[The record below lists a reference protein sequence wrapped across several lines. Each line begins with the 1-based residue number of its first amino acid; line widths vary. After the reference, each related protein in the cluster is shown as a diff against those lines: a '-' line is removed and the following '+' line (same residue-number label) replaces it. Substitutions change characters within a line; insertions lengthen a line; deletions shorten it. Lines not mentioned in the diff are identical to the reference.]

1 MKPITYHCPHCKVAI
16 TTAMLKLTRTNERNK
31 RDGYAVWDTI
41 ETATYAG
48 SCYNCGEP
56 LRIDKNSINGQYED
70 LS

>member
-1 MKPITYHCPHCKVAI
+1 
-16 TTAMLKLTRTNERNK
+16 MLKLTRTNERNK

-56 LRIDKNSINGQYED
+56 LRIDKNGINGQYED